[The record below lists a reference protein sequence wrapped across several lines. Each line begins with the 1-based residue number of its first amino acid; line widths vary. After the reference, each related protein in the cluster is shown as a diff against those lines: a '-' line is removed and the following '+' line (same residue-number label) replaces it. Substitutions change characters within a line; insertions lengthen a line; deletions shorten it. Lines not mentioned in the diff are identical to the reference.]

1 MMKILNKIIKSKT
14 LYGGII
20 LISFWYIAHI
30 IINSST
36 VPGPFETF
44 TAFIRLIGEDMLIHI
59 GASMLRIF
67 AAVAISIIIGV
78 PLGLWIGFSLKADAI
93 LSPILY
99 LLYPIPKVAFLPVFF
114 LLFGL
119 GNTSKIILIITI
131 IILQIIIATRDGIKE
146 IPMELIYSVKS
157 LGLKTFGMYKHLILP
172 AALSKIISS
181 LRISVGISISVL
193 FFTENYGTF
202 YGIGYF
208 IMYQWS
214 ILRYAELFAGII
226 GFSLMG
232 FFMFRV
238 IDLVEKKLC
247 PWIFIQK

>member
-1 MMKILNKIIKSKT
+1 MMKILKVITKRKT
-14 LYGGII
+14 LYGVVI
-20 LISFWYIAHI
+20 LIAFWYIAHI
-30 IINSST
+30 IINSNT

-44 TAFIRLIGEDMLIHI
+44 TAFIRLAGEGLFIHI
-59 GASMLRIF
+59 GASLVRIF
-67 AAVAISIIIGV
+67 AAAAISIIIGV

-119 GNTSKIILIITI
+119 GDTSKVILIITI
-131 IILQIIIATRDGIKE
+131 IIFQIIMATRDGIKE

-157 LGLKTFGMYKHLILP
+157 LGLKTLGMYRHLILP
-172 AALSKIISS
+172 AALPRIISS

-214 ILRYAELFAGII
+214 VLRYTEMFAGII

-232 FFMFRV
+232 FFMFR
-238 IDLVEKKLC
+238 ILDLVEKKLC